1 MVFLQALGMFGFS
14 CCQLG
19 LTLVA
24 LSTGN
29 IYVLPQP
36 WSLLKVDFPL
46 VANMNWVVQAGSLI
60 VFPQRRSLQVCPL
73 KKNWPLAD
81 SLVILRHLHKV
92 VPVLL
97 QDLMLAFLKT
107 GCLVV

>member
-1 MVFLQALGMFGFS
+1 MFCFS

-29 IYVLPQP
+29 VYVLPQP
-36 WSLLKVDFPL
+36 WPLLKADFPL
-46 VANMNWVVQAGSLI
+46 VTNMNWVVQAGGSLI
-60 VFPQRRSLQVCPL
+60 VFPQRHSLQVCSL

-81 SLVILRHLHKV
+81 SFVILHHLHEV

-97 QDLMLAFLKT
+97 QDLMLAFVKA
-107 GCLVV
+107 GCLVVYLQ

>member
-1 MVFLQALGMFGFS
+1 MFGFS

-36 WSLLKVDFPL
+36 WSLLKADFPL
-46 VANMNWVVQAGSLI
+46 VTNMNWVVQAGSLI
-60 VFPQRRSLQVCPL
+60 VFP
-73 KKNWPLAD
+73 
-81 SLVILRHLHKV
+81 
-92 VPVLL
+92 
-97 QDLMLAFLKT
+97 
-107 GCLVV
+107 

>member
-29 IYVLPQP
+29 VYVLPQP
-36 WSLLKVDFPL
+36 WSLLKADFSL
-46 VANMNWVVQAGSLI
+46 VTNMNWVVQAGSLI
-60 VFPQRRSLQVCPL
+60 VFAQKHSLQVCSL
-73 KKNWPLAD
+73 K
-81 SLVILRHLHKV
+81 
-92 VPVLL
+92 
-97 QDLMLAFLKT
+97 
-107 GCLVV
+107 